1 MPTQWESLANEH
13 ILGIAPYEPGKP
25 IEELE
30 RELGVH
36 NAIKLASN
44 ENPLPP
50 SDRVQKALLATLPH
64 LNRYP
69 DGSGFYLRQALA
81 KKHGVSPD
89 QVVLGNGSNELIE
102 LLVRAFLRP
111 GDEAVVPHPS
121 FVVYPMVVQ
130 AAAGVRVM
138 VMLKDHRLDLEAMA
152 RAITPMTKIVFIAN
166 PNNPTATIAT
176 ADEIEHFVSRVP
188 ERTIVVFDEAYIEFA
203 LGPDFPE
210 TLNYV
215 KQGRKVV
222 VLRTFSKATS
232 LAGLR
237 VGYGVAD
244 ADAIA
249 LMNRIRQPFNVNSLA
264 QAAALAAL
272 DDDAHVLEC
281 VRMIEA
287 GRHFLYD
294 EFKSIGLQYV
304 PSRANFILVDVGRSA
319 RCRFHRA
326 GRARPGDR
334 RAPRARV
341 ARGARRGAHHRRRL
355 DQAQHRPRRRPPGR
369 EAPARLRGQPP
380 ARRLGAGRIP
390 SRARRSLPE

>member
-1 MPTQWESLANEH
+1 MSTQWESLANEH

-25 IEELE
+25 IDELE
-30 RELGVH
+30 RELGIH
-36 NAIKLASN
+36 DAIKLASN

-50 SDRVQKALLATLPH
+50 SGRVQRAILAAVNH

-81 KKHGVSPD
+81 KKHGASPD
-89 QVVLGNGSNELIE
+89 QIVLGNGSNELIE

-121 FVVYPMVVQ
+121 FVVYPMIVQ
-130 AAAGVRVM
+130 AAGGVRVM
-138 VMLKDHRLDLEAMA
+138 VMLKEHRLDLEAMA
-152 RAITPMTKIVFIAN
+152 RAITPMTKVVFIAN
-166 PNNPTATIAT
+166 PNNPTATIVT
-176 ADEIEHFVSRVP
+176 ADEVERFMTRVP

-203 LGPDFPE
+203 LGPDFPD

-215 KQGRKVV
+215 KQGRKVA
-222 VLRTFSKATS
+222 VLRTFSKAAS

-272 DDDAHVLEC
+272 EDDGHILEC

-294 EFKSIGLQYV
+294 EFKTLGVQYV
-304 PSRANFILVDVGRSA
+304 PARANFILVDVGRSA
-319 RCRFHRA
+319 ADIYQKLLHE
-326 GRARPGDR
+326 GVIVRPMTPFGMETALRITVGTPEENRKLVKALR
-334 RAPRARV
+334 RV
-341 ARGARRGAHHRRRL
+341 
-355 DQAQHRPRRRPPGR
+355 
-369 EAPARLRGQPP
+369 
-380 ARRLGAGRIP
+380 LGKQSA
-390 SRARRSLPE
+390 

>member
-30 RELGVH
+30 RELGIH

-50 SDRVQKALLATLPH
+50 SDRVQRAILAALNH

-81 KKHGVSPD
+81 KKHGASPD
-89 QVVLGNGSNELIE
+89 QIVLGNGSNELIE

-121 FVVYPMVVQ
+121 FVVYPMIVQ
-130 AAAGVRVM
+130 AAGGVRVM
-138 VMLKDHRLDLEAMA
+138 VMLKEHRLDLEAMA
-152 RAITPMTKIVFIAN
+152 RAITPMTKVVFIAN
-166 PNNPTATIAT
+166 PNNPTATIVT
-176 ADEIEHFVSRVP
+176 ADEVERFMARVP

-203 LGPDFPE
+203 LGPDFPD

-215 KQGRKVV
+215 KQGRKVA

-237 VGYGVAD
+237 VGYGVAE
-244 ADAIA
+244 ADAVA

-264 QAAALAAL
+264 QAGALAAL
-272 DDDAHVLEC
+272 EDESHVLEC

-294 EFKSIGLQYV
+294 EFKTLGVQYV

-319 RCRFHRA
+319 ADIYQKLLHEGVIVRPMTPFGMETALRITVGTPEENRKLVRA
-326 GRARPGDR
+326 
-334 RAPRARV
+334 
-341 ARGARRGAHHRRRL
+341 
-355 DQAQHRPRRRPPGR
+355 
-369 EAPARLRGQPP
+369 LRTV
-380 ARRLGAGRIP
+380 LGKK
-390 SRARRSLPE
+390 SV

>member
-30 RELGVH
+30 RELMIS
-36 NAIKLASN
+36 NPIKLASN

-50 SDRVQKALLATLPH
+50 SDRVQKAIIAALSSLD
-64 LNRYP
+64 RYP

-81 KKHGVSPD
+81 KKHGVMPD

-102 LLVRAFLRP
+102 LLVRSFLRP

-121 FVVYPMVVQ
+121 FVVYPMIVQ
-130 AAAGVRVM
+130 AAGGVRVM
-138 VMLKDHRLDLEAMA
+138 VMLKDFRLDLDAMA
-152 RAITPMTKIVFIAN
+152 RAITPMTKIVFVAN
-166 PNNPTATIAT
+166 PNNPTATIVT
-176 ADEIEHFVSRVP
+176 RDEVEHFMSRVP
-188 ERTIVVFDEAYIEFA
+188 ERTIVMFDEAYLEFA
-203 LGPDFPE
+203 MGSDFPD
-210 TLNYV
+210 TLAYV

-222 VLRTFSKATS
+222 VLRTFSKAAS

-237 VGYGVAD
+237 VGYGIAD

-264 QAAALAAL
+264 QVAALAAL
-272 DDDAHVLEC
+272 DDEAHILEC

-294 EFKSIGLQYV
+294 EFKRIGLQYV
-304 PSRANFILVDVGRSA
+304 PSRANFILVDVGRNA
-319 RCRFHRA
+319 ADIYQKLLHQ
-326 GRARPGDR
+326 GVIVRPMTPFGLETAFR
-334 RAPRARV
+334 ITVGTPEENRKLVKA
-341 ARGARRGAHHRRRL
+341 
-355 DQAQHRPRRRPPGR
+355 
-369 EAPARLRGQPP
+369 LRMV
-380 ARRLGAGRIP
+380 LGKT
-390 SRARRSLPE
+390 SE

>member
-1 MPTQWESLANEH
+1 MSTQWESLANEH

-30 RELGVH
+30 RELGIH
-36 NAIKLASN
+36 DAIKLASN

-50 SDRVQKALLATLPH
+50 SERVQKAIRAALAV

-81 KKHGVSPD
+81 KKHGFTPD
-89 QVVLGNGSNELIE
+89 QIVLGNGSNELIE

-121 FVVYPMVVQ
+121 FVVYPMIVQ
-130 AAAGVRVM
+130 AAGGVRVM
-138 VMLKDHRLDLEAMA
+138 VMLRDHRLDLEAMA
-152 RAITPMTKIVFIAN
+152 RAITPMTKLVFIAN
-166 PNNPTATIAT
+166 PNNPTATIVT
-176 ADEIEHFVSRVP
+176 ADEVEHFMARVP
-188 ERTIVVFDEAYIEFA
+188 DRTIVVFDEAYIEFA
-203 LGPDFPE
+203 MGPDFPE
-210 TLNYV
+210 TLAHV
-215 KQGRKVV
+215 KQGRRVV
-222 VLRTFSKATS
+222 VLRTFSKASS

-272 DDDAHVLEC
+272 EDDAHILEC

-294 EFKSIGLQYV
+294 EFKTLGVSYV

-319 RCRFHRA
+319 AEIYQKLLHQ
-326 GRARPGDR
+326 GVIVRPMTSFGMETALRITVGTPEENRKLVKALRD
-334 RAPRARV
+334 V
-341 ARGARRGAHHRRRL
+341 L
-355 DQAQHRPRRRPPGR
+355 
-369 EAPARLRGQPP
+369 EKKPA
-380 ARRLGAGRIP
+380 
-390 SRARRSLPE
+390 

>member
-1 MPTQWESLANEH
+1 LANEH

-30 RELGVH
+30 RELGIH

-50 SDRVQKALLATLPH
+50 SDRVQRAILAALNH

-81 KKHGVSPD
+81 KKHGASPD
-89 QVVLGNGSNELIE
+89 QIVLGNGSNELIE

-121 FVVYPMVVQ
+121 FVVYPMIVQ
-130 AAAGVRVM
+130 AAGGVRVM
-138 VMLKDHRLDLEAMA
+138 VMLKEHRLDLEAMA
-152 RAITPMTKIVFIAN
+152 RAITPMTKVVFIAN
-166 PNNPTATIAT
+166 PNNPTATIVT
-176 ADEIEHFVSRVP
+176 ADEVERFMTRVP

-203 LGPDFPE
+203 LGPDFPD

-215 KQGRKVV
+215 KQGRKVA
-222 VLRTFSKATS
+222 VLRTFSKAAS

-272 DDDAHVLEC
+272 EDDGHILEC

-294 EFKSIGLQYV
+294 EFKTLGVQYV
-304 PSRANFILVDVGRSA
+304 PARANFILVDVGRSA
-319 RCRFHRA
+319 ADIYQKLLHE
-326 GRARPGDR
+326 GVIVRPMTPFGMETALRITVGTPEENRKLVKALR
-334 RAPRARV
+334 RV
-341 ARGARRGAHHRRRL
+341 
-355 DQAQHRPRRRPPGR
+355 
-369 EAPARLRGQPP
+369 
-380 ARRLGAGRIP
+380 LGKQSA
-390 SRARRSLPE
+390 

>member
-1 MPTQWESLANEH
+1 MSTQWESLANEH

-25 IEELE
+25 IEEVE
-30 RELGVH
+30 RELTIH
-36 NAIKLASN
+36 DAIKLASN
-44 ENPLPP
+44 ENPLSP
-50 SDRVQKALLATLPH
+50 SDRVQKAIIAALNS

-81 KKHGVSPD
+81 KKHGVMPD

-102 LLVRAFLRP
+102 LLVRSFLRP

-121 FVVYPMVVQ
+121 FVVYPMIVQ
-130 AAAGVRVM
+130 AAGGVRVM
-138 VMLKDHRLDLEAMA
+138 VMLKDFRLDLDAMA
-152 RAITPMTKIVFIAN
+152 RALTPMTKVVFIAN
-166 PNNPTATIAT
+166 PNNPSATIVT
-176 ADEIEHFVSRVP
+176 RDEVEHFMSRVP

-203 LGPDFPE
+203 MGPDFPD
-210 TLNYV
+210 TLAHV

-272 DDDAHVLEC
+272 DDEAHVLEC

-294 EFKSIGLQYV
+294 EFKRLGISYV

-319 RCRFHRA
+319 ADIYQKLLHH
-326 GRARPGDR
+326 GVIVRPMTPFGLETALR
-334 RAPRARV
+334 ITVGTPEENRKLVKALRV
-341 ARGARRGAHHRRRL
+341 VFGKTSG
-355 DQAQHRPRRRPPGR
+355 
-369 EAPARLRGQPP
+369 
-380 ARRLGAGRIP
+380 
-390 SRARRSLPE
+390 